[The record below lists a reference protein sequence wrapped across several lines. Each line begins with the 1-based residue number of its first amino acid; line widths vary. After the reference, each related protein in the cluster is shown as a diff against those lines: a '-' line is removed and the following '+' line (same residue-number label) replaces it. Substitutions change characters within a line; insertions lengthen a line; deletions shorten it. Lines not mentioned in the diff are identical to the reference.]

1 MCGLPE
7 MLPARRPARLA
18 HELADLL
25 AQQIRSGVF
34 PPNSKLPSEPQ
45 LQATHQLS
53 RAVVREALSQLQA
66 KNLVHT
72 KHGIGTFVSPNPA
85 APTLPEYD
93 LSSLIEARLL
103 LESEAANLAAL
114 RRTPAQLARLTE
126 LHHQMTSTPQ
136 DSAPTTLDQEFH
148 LLIAEATGNPYLS
161 RILSSLS
168 DQLIPRIHLQTQLT
182 RTGLSQTFLQHRN
195 TEHAQILQAI
205 SRQDPAGASA
215 AMRIHLGN
223 SRDRLLQLL
232 N

>member
-1 MCGLPE
+1 MCGIPR
-7 MLPARRPARLA
+7 MLPVRRPSRLA

-45 LQATHQLS
+45 LQSTHQLS

-66 KNLVHT
+66 KNLVLT
-72 KHGIGTFVSPNPA
+72 KHGIGTFVSPTPA
-85 APTLPEYD
+85 APSLPEYD

-103 LESEAANLAAL
+103 LESEAASLAAL

-126 LHHQMTSTPQ
+126 LHHQMTTPESNPPSPQ
-136 DSAPTTLDQEFH
+136 LDQQFH
-148 LLIAEATGNPYLS
+148 LLISEATANPYL
-161 RILSSLS
+161 RQILSSLS

-182 RTGLSQTFLQHRN
+182 QTGLSQTFLQHRN

-232 N
+232 D